1 MLKFIKQY
9 LFPAIGILTLL
20 GAAATLFWII
30 NFFNEENKK
39 SLILNQRLIDAR
51 TAKFDL
57 ESYELIKE
65 KIR

>member
-20 GAAATLFWII
+20 GAVATLFWII
-30 NFFNEENKK
+30 SFFNEENKK
-39 SLILNQRLIDAR
+39 SLILNQQLIEAR

-65 KIR
+65 KIK